1 VVGWSD
7 PEGAR
12 PLIGALLLGYY
23 NGDGRLVY
31 AGRVGTGFTVEELRW
46 VYAKLKPLVA
56 KRIPLAEPPPRNNRF
71 GSPLEL
77 AACIGYSRSW
87 WAW

>member
-1 VVGWSD
+1 VVGWPD
-7 PEGAR
+7 PEGAW

-31 AGRVGTGFTVEELRW
+31 AGRVGTGFTVEELRR

-56 KRIPLAEPPPRNNRF
+56 ADTGRGATAAQQPLRLTAGAGRVH
-71 GSPLEL
+71 
-77 AACIGYSRSW
+77 W
-87 WAW
+87 V